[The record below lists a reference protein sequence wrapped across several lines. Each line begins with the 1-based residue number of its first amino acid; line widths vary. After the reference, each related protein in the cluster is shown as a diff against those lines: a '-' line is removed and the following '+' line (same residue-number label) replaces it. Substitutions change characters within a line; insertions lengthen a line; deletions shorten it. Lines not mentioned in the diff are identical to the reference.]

1 MTALKKTYVGQ
12 KNLEAFVQSGFSHII
27 FTPDPNITKKFT
39 QLSLTELGDPFQ
51 PFIYGQNNF
60 PLEIAVKFNVS
71 LIMYGENGEVE
82 YGGDMKNAMK
92 PTQDIDDRKKH
103 YFSDMPPDFGKNMEL
118 IKN

>member
-1 MTALKKTYVGQ
+1 M
-12 KNLEAFVQSGFSHII
+12 QSGFSHII

-39 QLSLTELGDPFQ
+39 QLSLELGDPFQ

-82 YGGDMKNAMK
+82 YGGDMKNAMR
-92 PTQDIDDRKKH
+92 PTQDINDRKH
-103 YFSDMPPDFGKNMEL
+103 YFSNTPSHFGKNL
-118 IKN
+118 D